1 MRHKVLTFCFCFFL
15 NASKTHLF
23 LEVDYIISHVWLS
36 SILVHFHLWPVT
48 LEYLCQ
54 LLSPKVNRR
63 QMKVKMIWWEYETYP
78 KPKVKHMHVC
88 LLISVILRLGHN
100 CEICIL
106 FLFEWGQ
113 QSLLLLCIYLDLYP
127 KKCFIII
134 KQVWWTHLQALTLTQ
149 MVLTSSVVVS
159 SSINTPRWPFT
170 NLRHKDF
177 NRPIWS
183 QMDNS
188 FDFITWQKEEK
199 TQSHIAAASLPPL
212 HAVCVPVYFTSAVEF
227 FPRTLF
233 TLFKAHLHA
242 QHKPG
247 S

>member
-1 MRHKVLTFCFCFFL
+1 
-15 NASKTHLF
+15 
-23 LEVDYIISHVWLS
+23 
-36 SILVHFHLWPVT
+36 
-48 LEYLCQ
+48 
-54 LLSPKVNRR
+54 
-63 QMKVKMIWWEYETYP
+63 
-78 KPKVKHMHVC
+78 MHVC

-100 CEICIL
+100 CEIQYVSCFCLSEDSNAYWRPYYVFIWTCIL
-106 FLFEWGQ
+106 RNA
-113 QSLLLLCIYLDLYP
+113 SSS
-127 KKCFIII
+127 
-134 KQVWWTHLQALTLTQ
+134 WWTHLQALTLTQ

-159 SSINTPRWPFT
+159 SSINTPRWLFT

-188 FDFITWQKEEK
+188 FNFITWQKEEK
-199 TQSHIAAASLPPL
+199 TQSHTAAASLPPL

-227 FPRTLF
+227 FPRTFF

-242 QHKPG
+242 QHMPG